1 MSSTPSRAPAKKPY
15 TPSVRGTPKAKRLS
29 SSPATLMKKQSNGS
43 LAQSGTGMLW
53 VENPAL
59 LANSPAMKGRP
70 FVNHISLDDSPAVRL
85 TVDGSDSQQAISV
98 WGDGDDT
105 LSLDMLTDVDEVL
118 DDDVSQ
124 SDAPLRP

>member
-1 MSSTPSRAPAKKPY
+1 
-15 TPSVRGTPKAKRLS
+15 
-29 SSPATLMKKQSNGS
+29 MKKQSNGS

-59 LANSPAMKGRP
+59 LANSPAMKGRQ
-70 FVNHISLDDSPAVRL
+70 FMNHISLDDSPAVRL